1 MYSYEIQV
9 WIGPGIFERV
19 TVKASNL
26 QVAKK
31 MAEAQTGGK
40 VKASRALP
48 S

>member
-1 MYSYEIQV
+1 MHTYEIQV
-9 WIGPGIFERV
+9 WIGPGIFERIII
-19 TVKASNL
+19 KAGNL
-26 QVAKK
+26 QTAKK